1 MELRNITLG
10 TAGHIDHGKTALVK
24 LLTGCET
31 DRLKEE
37 KERGMSIELGF
48 APCLVSGTQIG
59 IVDVPGHENFIKT
72 MVAGATSIDGVILV
86 IAADDGI
93 MPQTREHL
101 DILTLLGVRHG
112 IVALTKVDI
121 VPAERVQTVT
131 ETIRQF
137 LLGTFLEGAPILPL
151 SNITGEG
158 FEGFYEALKTLV
170 GSISPRTADRVF
182 RLPVERAFSAKGYGT
197 IVAGIPACGS
207 VGLGDEIVLLPQDQ
221 KGRVR
226 AIQVFNHD
234 SSRALVGQCAALNIP
249 QWDHKDI
256 KRGNVLTV
264 AGYFRPEQWYLCE
277 LTLLT
282 QEKNQ
287 LKNGSEVKFH
297 TGTSEVVASAYLF
310 QETPLQPGQRCLL
323 QVRLSTPIVAG
334 PGDHFI
340 VRAPSPARTIGGGI
354 IVEAIPGRLRRHR
367 PEVLKEIRQ
376 RAEAVKQASTFV
388 EYCVKTAEPLAAD
401 AAEVARRTKI
411 PPVQVARVLTELA
424 GQGRLIVAG
433 KLHMHVETAREAEKI
448 LRERVGEVHRRQPES
463 PGIRREQLLTDSGW
477 RKDVFDNL
485 VERLLAG
492 AALADRKGYLA
503 LPEHREQFDDAER
516 QLLQRV
522 EALFRGHLFDPPS
535 PQAVADQTRAVPPQ
549 VARALRILSEQQRL
563 IRVDQDLYFHA
574 DAVADARARLVRYIQ
589 ENGQLESV
597 QFKYVLD
604 TTRKYAIPL
613 LDYFDKI
620 GVTRRAGYTRYLNKA
635 DATK

>member
-10 TAGHIDHGKTALVK
+10 TAGHIDHGKTALVR

-101 DILTLLGVRHG
+101 DILTLLGVGHG

-121 VPAERVQTVT
+121 VPIERVQTMT
-131 ETIRQF
+131 EEIRRF
-137 LLGTFLEGAPILPL
+137 LLGTFLDGAPILPL

-158 FEGFYEALKTLV
+158 FEGFHEALRNLV

-207 VGLGDEIVLLPQDQ
+207 VGIGDEIVLLPQGE

-226 AIQVFNHD
+226 AVQVFNHESD
-234 SSRALVGQCAALNIP
+234 RALVGQCAALNIP
-249 QWDHKDI
+249 QWEHKDI

-264 AGYFRPEQWYLCE
+264 AGYFRPEQWYLCQ

-282 QEKNQ
+282 HEKNQ

-310 QETPLQPGQRCLL
+310 QETPLLPGQQCLI
-323 QVRLSTPIVAG
+323 QVRLNSPVVAG
-334 PGDHFI
+334 PADHYI
-340 VRAPSPARTIGGGI
+340 IRTPSPARTIGGGI
-354 IVEAIPGRLRRHR
+354 IVEALPGRLRRHR
-367 PEVLKEIRQ
+367 PEILEEIRQ
-376 RAEAVKQASTFV
+376 RADAVKNASTFV
-388 EYCVKTAEPLAAD
+388 EYCVKTAESLATD
-401 AAEVARRTKI
+401 AAAVSLRTKI
-411 PPVQVARVLTELA
+411 PPAQVTSVLTALTNA
-424 GQGRLIVAG
+424 GRLITIG
-433 KLHMHVETAREAEKI
+433 RLHMHADTAAKTMKTLLEHVA
-448 LRERVGEVHRRQPES
+448 EVHRRQPES
-463 PGIRREQLLTDSGW
+463 PGIRREQLLTDAAL
-477 RKDVFDNL
+477 RKEIFDGL
-485 VERLLAG
+485 IERMLAG
-492 AALADRKGYLA
+492 GVLADRKGCLA
-503 LPEHREQFDDAER
+503 LPTHREQFNDAEQ

-522 EALFRGHLFDPPS
+522 ETMFKGHLFDPPS
-535 PQAVADQTRAVPPQ
+535 PQTVADQTRTVPPQ
-549 VARALRILSEQQRL
+549 VARAIRILVEQQRL
-563 IRVDQDLYFHA
+563 VRVDQDLYFHA
-574 DAVADARARLVRYIQ
+574 DAVAEARTRLVRHIQ
-589 ENGQLESV
+589 EKGELESV

-620 GVTRRAGYTRYLNKA
+620 GVTRRAGYTRYLK
-635 DATK
+635 